1 MWKYYIIVFGC
12 ANDGRHG
19 LRELFII
26 AVVAA
31 KIQPIHRATDNSPTR
46 PCLFEKRKK
55 NLFRFILGFIIIII
69 IALFSTVNFFFFIN
83 TFHKTAHL
91 ALSRKRQRPR

>member
-31 KIQPIHRATDNSPTR
+31 KIQQPIHRATDNSPTR

-55 NLFRFILGFIIIII
+55 NLFRFIIIII
-69 IALFSTVNFFFFIN
+69 IALFSTVNFFFY
-83 TFHKTAHL
+83 
-91 ALSRKRQRPR
+91 